1 MKTAIYK
8 WLDEQ
13 ENRKDVE
20 EAVKRTML
28 QIGIFKDVML
38 DYRPG
43 RTRVDSS
50 RSGSFVQNDYNEGG
64 QLSYE

>member
-38 DYRPG
+38 D